1 MKRIIVVLTA
11 LAVVAMAGLA
21 NAATQTS
28 NLQVTAT
35 VTNGCRIDSVSNVAF
50 GSYDPTD
57 SVDNTAGSGNVVTR
71 CTKNTT
77 YRIYITGTRTMAFGA
92 ESLNFDLYTDAG
104 RTNIFPATFAA
115 ASPST
120 SSSNAP
126 VTTTI
131 YGKIPALQDAAAG
144 GPYSA
149 TLTSTVEY

>member
-1 MKRIIVVLTA
+1 MKRIIIVLTA
-11 LAVVAMAGLA
+11 FAVVAMAGVSM
-21 NAATQTS
+21 AATQTS

-35 VTNGCRIDSVSNVAF
+35 VTNSCRIDSVGNVAF

-57 SVDNTAGSGNVVTR
+57 PVDNTAGSGNVVTR
-71 CTKNTT
+71 CTKNTA

-92 ESLNFDLYTDAG
+92 ESLNFELYTDAG
-104 RTNIFPATFAA
+104 RTIVFPATFAS

-126 VTTTI
+126 VTTNI
-131 YGKIPALQDAAAG
+131 YGKIPALQDVAAG

-149 TLTSTVEY
+149 TLSATVEY